1 MFYPISLFRP
11 RGTFVTLPD
20 FFRLIRKHLA
30 LVVLMPVALT
40 ALAGAWSYLRLA
52 DTYTA
57 TATAHV
63 NVEEDNQ
70 GISINS
76 SLTAAQMA
84 TNDAADL
91 IRSGQLD
98 TKAAALA
105 GMLSISDYSY
115 EVTSSTNSRVIV
127 LSVTGTDAAGAARV
141 ADALI
146 DAAATTVPTVISG
159 CTIQAVGSAAVPQEP
174 SGPNRPMYV
183 ALGLAAGAAL
193 ALVAIFVLDL
203 MDARVRSVEDAERLL
218 DIPVLGCVPTERRG

>member
-1 MFYPISLFRP
+1 M
-11 RGTFVTLPD
+11 TLPD

-30 LVVLMPVALT
+30 LAVLLPVALT
-40 ALAGAWSYLRLA
+40 ALAGAWAYLRLA
-52 DTYTA
+52 DAYTA

-63 NVEEDNQ
+63 NVEQDGQ
-70 GISINS
+70 GISINTNLS
-76 SLTAAQMA
+76 AAQMA
-84 TNDAADL
+84 TNDVVSL
-91 IRSGQLD
+91 VQSGQLD
-98 TKAAALA
+98 AQAATLA
-105 GMLSISDYSY
+105 GVPSIAGYSY
-115 EVTSSTNSRVIV
+115 TVTSSTSSRVIV

-183 ALGLAAGAAL
+183 ALGLAAGVAL